1 MTVSD
6 SLRRLQTRVVNH
18 RTEMPDLSLFME
30 LVKEQQV
37 ESEGAAEDADPGV
50 KVPCLFQ
57 TEDVVLLA
65 DKGQ

>member
-1 MTVSD
+1 
-6 SLRRLQTRVVNH
+6 
-18 RTEMPDLSLFME
+18 ME